1 MATTL
6 SRLAR
11 EGELQRTGKGV
22 YYRPAPTSFGL
33 SIPGA
38 SAAAAQTLNAPL
50 HPAGLSAANALGLT
64 TQNPKRPEYATPAP
78 GPPTAL
84 RNAVIHTRRP
94 AARAALSPEEGAIL
108 EILRERAR
116 SSDLQPYSGF
126 GSHQMLHTP
135 KVEELT
141 QPLPIRIEFVE
152 TAEKVEEVLPT
163 LYEMVTDGLIEVQ
176 DTTVVKLA
184 HKSTR
189 PEPMLPHERQQGQ
202 AKLLR
207 VFIGEA
213 DKWHDEPL
221 YDAIVKKLR
230 MMDMAG
236 ATVYRG
242 ILGYGAKGHQ
252 HKTSFF
258 HVSRDMPIMMSVIDS
273 PEKIAAAAEAIEGM
287 LEDGLIVI
295 SDVDMVRLV
304 RSRKVMEAPD
314 AAGPKR

>member
-1 MATTL
+1 MAFL
-6 SRLAR
+6 MH
-11 EGELQRTGKGV
+11 KGV
-22 YYRPAPTSFGL
+22 S
-33 SIPGA
+33 GA
-38 SAAAAQTLNAPL
+38 T
-50 HPAGLSAANALGLT
+50 
-64 TQNPKRPEYATPAP
+64 AT
-78 GPPTAL
+78 
-84 RNAVIHTRRP
+84 
-94 AARAALSPEEGAIL
+94 RA
-108 EILRERAR
+108 
-116 SSDLQPYSGF
+116 YSGF
-126 GSHQMLHTP
+126 GSHQMLHTH

-152 TAEKVEEVLPT
+152 TPEKVEEVLPT

-189 PEPMLPHERQQGQ
+189 PEPRLPHERRQEP

-242 ILGYGAKGHQ
+242 VLGYGAKGHQ
-252 HKTSFF
+252 HKRSFF
-258 HVSRDMPIMMSVIDS
+258 HVSRDMPIMMSVVDS
-273 PEKIAAAAEAIEGM
+273 PGKIAVAADAIEGM

-314 AAGPKR
+314 AAGSKR